1 MIETDLLIDAN
12 LQRAVT
18 IQSKAAAPAD
28 PAITLV
34 KLVPKGDE
42 NQDQATPLL
51 GTPARWLHSR
61 AQPLP
66 CPCLLFGYSGHL
78 PTNKAITIGPMC
90 PNTIGCLI
98 EFPQHI
104 WVLETEL
111 KSSTIE

>member
-1 MIETDLLIDAN
+1 MIESDLLTDAN
-12 LQRAVT
+12 LQCAVT

-28 PAITLV
+28 PAITFV

-51 GTPARWLHSR
+51 GTPATWLHSR
-61 AQPLP
+61 AHPLP
-66 CPCLLFGYSGHL
+66 RPCLLFGYLGHL
-78 PTNKAITIGPMC
+78 FTNKAITIGPRC

-104 WVLETEL
+104 WVPETEL
-111 KSSTIE
+111 KSSTIK